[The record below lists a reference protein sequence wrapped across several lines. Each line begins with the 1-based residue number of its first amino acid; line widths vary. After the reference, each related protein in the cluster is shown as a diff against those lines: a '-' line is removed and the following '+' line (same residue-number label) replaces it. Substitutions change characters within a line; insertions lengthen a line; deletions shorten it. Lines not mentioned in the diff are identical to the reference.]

1 MKKALTTIIL
11 SAVGLFASTVSV
23 AQEAHRLTKPN
34 PTQSERQPMRLTPLG
49 KSIVRKVSN
58 GTPRA
63 IDPSVTLWGNATI
76 NGEWGY
82 YSFHPQSTG
91 GKISFTQLGKQAQRI
106 AKNGVQIADGKLY
119 TVDFQR
125 YGVGSGELTLYTY
138 GLTTWEGSG
147 KSYNDFSLA
156 ALETAQA
163 TDGTVYGEFYN
174 STASNQ
180 QYELGT
186 VDYRTRKRTAFGTTT
201 RKYVAMGIT
210 SDNRLYGIASDGIL
224 YKISTTDGVETKI
237 GSTGIELTDDWG
249 GPYFQTGE
257 IDPKDN
263 TFYWYAQDK
272 DYNTALYTVDLTTG
286 AVTKIADSN
295 ITLYGMAIAPV
306 PADSDA
312 PAAVS
317 QLVATFSGTSLNG
330 TVSFTLPTK
339 TVGGDNLHGNVDYV
353 ITANGTQLA
362 TGTAQPGAAISKSV
376 QLLHSGEY
384 SFVVTASN
392 SAGTSP
398 ATTVKQWIGFDEPE
412 TVGNPTATLANGVVT
427 ITWTAPTAG
436 VHHGTL
442 GTLTY
447 DVIRI
452 QGRDTTNVATGIS
465 STSCT
470 DDVSAAQQA
479 SYIYA
484 VRAIS
489 GDVKGSRWANT
500 APLVAGSAI
509 EPDWSYR
516 FEGASALSM
525 FKVIDANNDKFT
537 WWCNGVLGY
546 GAMSH
551 QTHAT
556 IASDDWLVTPP
567 IHLTSDRVYTVAFK
581 VRNIM
586 DTHRNTLEVK
596 WGKGNNPEQ
605 LTNTLIETFT
615 PDFSETNGQWQ
626 VCTADII
633 PDANGNFYIGFH
645 DNTSAKDKYQIAV
658 DSITITKTAYAAAP
672 DSVKSLTITPAQK
685 GALQATVSF
694 ITPSVSLNGAM
705 LNRIDSFVVS
715 RDGMQ
720 VARLD
725 ASTSGTRVEWTDKK
739 VPTGGFHTYTIA
751 PFLDGHIGRK
761 STGKAFIGVDRPHNP
776 TGIVFTDEGTKLKA
790 VWDTFKSTG
799 ANGGYFDPEGVSVT
813 FFALEKGEFGYELSD
828 SLTTSNPG
836 ETSTTIPF
844 DPNKTT
850 MEDGKTQ
857 TLAWFAVRA
866 NGDGGQ
872 SDYVTARGVVVGPCI
887 PLPFKESMKGGQL
900 DNGFASLLGNE
911 QYNSRKTAAAW
922 RVVPDAASDNDGG
935 SLVWANYVEEYAG
948 KDVEFTIQKGDETS
962 VNMPKVALSGAT
974 NPKLFFDLYSLIG
987 NEATLKVLVQTPDGK
1002 DHTAAQYDLSK
1013 TTKNGWERQTVDLS
1027 AYAKERYIIVKF
1039 DGVAEGSKVFIGVDN
1054 INIIN
1059 QLERNLAAVSIEA
1072 PESVVAGKKGKV
1084 KMVVK
1089 NLGAATVSRYF
1100 ALLYINGNQCDAVSR
1115 LKELSPMATDTI
1127 SLKLPVAI
1135 NEQATSLQVKA
1146 MIIYDGDMQLTD
1158 NETETKTVKV
1168 VPSPYGRINDLKAE
1182 VVADNKVVL
1191 TWGRPV
1197 LPEPE
1202 RIDDGFEGYAPF
1214 AKNMTPWTMV
1224 DGDKGM
1230 AGALQPSSTFP
1241 GQGEPF
1247 AFTAFNPNWWI
1258 EDMTN
1263 VNPGLAPHGGNQ
1275 YAAAVYGY
1283 DSNRKFVA
1291 QNNWLISPRLSGR
1304 KQEVTFYVMNIAT
1317 RTGDTNYAEHF
1328 DILYSTEGTD
1338 TANFVKIKSEK
1349 ADGTIAYNE
1358 SANWKYITVE
1368 VPEGAKYFAIHHN
1381 TPKGKS
1387 YIFGVDDVSYEQV
1400 ATGADDDI
1408 TEYVIYRDGKK
1419 IASVKGN
1426 QQTYTNSR
1434 VSGDHVYNVTVMYTS
1449 KDGEVNESGFS
1460 NDASTSATSV
1470 NSVEE
1475 TPSSYDITNI
1485 NGVRVHTGAKDKNGL
1500 KRGVYI
1506 INGKK
1511 CVVK

>member
-1 MKKALTTIIL
+1 MLLAPLENSMMRKA
-11 SAVGLFASTVSV
+11 SD
-23 AQEAHRLTKPN
+23 
-34 PTQSERQPMRLTPLG
+34 
-49 KSIVRKVSN
+49 
-58 GTPRA
+58 GTPRT

-82 YSFHPQSTG
+82 YSFRPQSTA

-125 YGVGSGELTLYTY
+125 YGVGNGELTLYTY
-138 GLTTWEGSG
+138 DLSTWEGGG
-147 KSYNDFSLA
+147 KSYDDFSLA

-163 TDGTVYGEFYN
+163 KDGTVYGEFYN
-174 STASNQ
+174 SAAGNQ

-186 VDYRTRKRTAFGTTT
+186 VDYRTRKRTTFGTTT

-210 SDNRLYGIASDGIL
+210 SDNHLYGIASDGIL
-224 YKISTTDGVETKI
+224 YKISTTDGLETKV
-237 GSTGIELTDDWG
+237 GSTGIELTDEWG

-257 IDPKDN
+257 VDPKDN

-272 DYNTALYTVDLTTG
+272 DYNTALYTVDLATG

-295 ITLYGMAIAPV
+295 ITLYGMAIAPA
-306 PADSDA
+306 PADSNA
-312 PAAVS
+312 PATVS
-317 QLVATFSGTSLNG
+317 QLAATFSGTSLNG
-330 TVSFTLPTK
+330 TVRFTLPSK
-339 TVGGDNLHGNVDYV
+339 TVGGDNLHGSVDYV

-362 TGTAQPGAAISKSV
+362 AGSAQPGAAISKPV
-376 QLLHSGEY
+376 QLSHSGEY
-384 SFVVTASN
+384 SFAVTASN

-398 ATTVKQWIGFDEPE
+398 ATTIRQWIGFDEPE

-436 VHHGTL
+436 IHQGTL
-442 GTLTY
+442 GILTY
-447 DVIRI
+447 DVIRV

-479 SYIYA
+479 SYTYA

-509 EPDWSYR
+509 EPDWNYR

-546 GAMSH
+546 GAMSN
-551 QTHAT
+551 QMRVTT
-556 IASDDWLVTPP
+556 ASDDWLVTPP
-567 IHLTSDRVYTVAFK
+567 IHLSSDRVYTVAFK

-586 DTHRNTLEVK
+586 DAHKNTIEVK

-605 LTNTLIETFT
+605 LSNTLIDTFT

-633 PDANGNFYIGFH
+633 PDANGSFYIGFH
-645 DNTSAKDKYQIAV
+645 DNTTAKEKYQIAV

-694 ITPSVSLNGAM
+694 TTPNVSLNGAM

-720 VARLD
+720 VARIG
-725 ASTSGTRVEWTDKK
+725 ASATGTRVEWTDKD
-739 VPTGGFHTYTIA
+739 VPTNGFHTYTIT

-761 STGKAFIGVDRPHNP
+761 STGKAFIGIDSPHNP

-790 VWDTFKSTG
+790 VWDSFQSVG
-799 ANGGYFDPEGVSVT
+799 ANGGYFDPENVSVT
-813 FFALEKGEFGYELSD
+813 FFALEKGEFGYEVSD

-836 ETSTTIPF
+836 ETSATIPF

-872 SDYVTARGVVVGPCI
+872 SDYVTARGVVVGPSI

-911 QYNSRKTAAAW
+911 QYNNRKTAAAW

-935 SLVWANYVEEYAG
+935 SLLWTNYTEEYAG
-948 KDVEFTIQKGDETS
+948 NEVAFTIQQGDETS
-962 VNMPKVALSGAT
+962 VNMPKVALAGAT
-974 NPKLFFDLYSLIG
+974 NPKLFFDLYSLTG

-1002 DHTAAQYDLSK
+1002 DHVVAQYNLNQTAKD
-1013 TTKNGWERQTVDLS
+1013 GWERKTVDL
-1027 AYAKERYIIVKF
+1027 APYAKERYVIVKF
-1039 DGVAEGSKVFIGVDN
+1039 DGVAEGSKVFIGIDN

-1059 QLERNLAAVSIEA
+1059 QLERNLAAISIKA

-1084 KMVVK
+1084 EVVVK
-1089 NLGAATVSRYF
+1089 NLGAAAVGRYF
-1100 ALLYINGNQCDAVSR
+1100 ALLYTDGNQCDAVSR
-1115 LKELSPMATDTI
+1115 LKELSPMANDTI
-1127 SLKLPVAI
+1127 TLKLPVAI
-1135 NEQATSLQVKA
+1135 NEQATSFQVKA
-1146 MIIYDGDMQLTD
+1146 MIIYDGDMLLTD
-1158 NETETKTVKV
+1158 NETETKTVKI
-1168 VPSPYGRINDLKAE
+1168 VPSPYGRVNDLKAE
-1182 VVADNKVVL
+1182 AIADNKVVL

-1202 RIDDGFEGYAPF
+1202 RINDGFESYAPF
-1214 AKNMTPWTMV
+1214 AKDMTPWTPV

-1230 AGALQPSSTFP
+1230 TGALQPSSTYP

-1258 EDMTN
+1258 ADMTD

-1283 DSNRKFVA
+1283 DSNRKLVA

-1317 RTGDTNYAEHF
+1317 RTGDTSYTEDF

-1338 TANFVKIKSEK
+1338 TATFVKIKSEK
-1349 ADGTIAYNE
+1349 ADGTNAYNE
-1358 SANWKYITVE
+1358 DANWKRITVE

-1381 TPKGKS
+1381 TPKGKA

-1419 IASVKGN
+1419 IDSVKGDK
-1426 QQTYTNSR
+1426 QTYTNTR
-1434 VSGDHVYNVTVMYTS
+1434 VTGDHVYNVTVVYTS
-1449 KDGEVNESGFS
+1449 KDGEINESGFS
-1460 NDASTSATSV
+1460 NDASTGVTSI
-1470 NSVEE
+1470 NSVDDA
-1475 TPSSYDITNI
+1475 SSSFDITTI
-1485 NGVRVHTGAKDKNGL
+1485 NGIRVRTGAKDKNGL

-1511 CVVK
+1511 YVVK